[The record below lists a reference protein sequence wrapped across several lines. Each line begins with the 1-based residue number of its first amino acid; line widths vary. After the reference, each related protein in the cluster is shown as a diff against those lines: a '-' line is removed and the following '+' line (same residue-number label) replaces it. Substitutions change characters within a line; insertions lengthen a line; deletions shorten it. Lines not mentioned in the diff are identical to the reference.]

1 MQGSHPQGSLSQPTL
16 FPEVGEKHYTTSF
29 SYRKDLKI
37 ILKYVTGVKK
47 NSRLVQEALL
57 VLPASGTVLGT

>member
-1 MQGSHPQGSLSQPTL
+1 MQGSHPQGSLPQPTL
-16 FPEVGEKHYTTSF
+16 FPEVEEKHYTTSF
-29 SYRKDLKI
+29 SYRKDLTI
-37 ILKYVTGVKK
+37 MLKYVTGVKK